1 MNIYLVGS
9 LREGRVRDVAHT
21 LREAGHEVF
30 DDWHACHPDADD
42 HWRSYEIERG
52 NTYQEA
58 LQGPF
63 ARNVFQFDL
72 GHLHMAEAVVLVA
85 KPGKIGG
92 FSAACELTWASQNDK
107 HTFILLDG
115 EPERWDVM
123 ALLAVRPWN
132 ILSTTDELVKAL
144 SKLAP

>member
-9 LREGRVRDVAHT
+9 LREGKVREVAHI
-21 LREAGHEVF
+21 LREAGHVVF
-30 DDWHACHPDADD
+30 DDWTACHPDADD
-42 HWRSYEIERG
+42 HWRNYELERG
-52 NTYQEA
+52 HSYREA

-63 ARNVFQFDL
+63 ASNVFNFDL
-72 GHLHMAEAVVLVA
+72 DNLRMADGVVLVA

-92 FSAACELTWASQNDK
+92 FSAACELTWAAHNDK

-115 EPERWDVM
+115 HPERWEVM

-132 ILSTTDELVKAL
+132 ILSTTDELVAAL
-144 SKLAP
+144 SKLTP